1 MCQGNQMIKWEEY
14 IKQLITEPDSIDGVS
29 ISFDEGKTVT
39 PISPIVKVSVLML
52 DKMIEKQ
59 GNKQMFV
66 FPERQQTALSLALV
80 RVIRNI
86 FMGKI
91 GVEYN
96 PEAFC
101 PQDKLKLGNAV
112 VEFLRVENKRIFL
125 HMADIKEYSVP
136 ISMLPMLQK
145 TDTKR
150 PLSKS
155 KKFCVERNKVQNKY
169 KDGRLAVEHLSILS
183 EYKTHMESSVC
194 YVSSIASIKAQLS
207 LIQLCGDRVSELLF
221 ISQADY
227 EGKVKSIGAG
237 QLKGTPAIILASD
250 LYTVNNLIEKG
261 KPIQSII
268 VNMASTDAI
277 ASQLDVL
284 DKLLGK
290 GIPIVFI
297 TDITNSF
304 KLNMFVDR
312 GFNIWRWHKENLA
325 LGLYDVVPT
334 IVDKKIGHCVRGEVQ
349 YIKVEG
355 NEISESANIL
365 FKYRKEI
372 QGQSVSMMELYE
384 KLNYILF
391 GISRETVPIE
401 KVCNVLTYG
410 ILDKCETILTN
421 EKMYIS
427 DQMFTDYKF
436 VIQNY
441 RKIYAEGYTLNK
453 YIALCRVLENYKN
466 KKIAILI
473 PEMTDK
479 NRIESFWKNWAA
491 RRMLRIDISVYF
503 PTEYYNSENVDL
515 DITIIV
521 GWLKYAIMRKV
532 IFSCNTEGYVV
543 LLYDHENKWKN
554 RAVKKWDI
562 EQRCSDNKKIIQQ
575 ALSDQES
582 MVLGVP
588 YESETL
594 SDIDDIDREDE
605 LEEINLILRENKYK
619 QFSNGDFRK
628 SGEVVEAIPI
638 NFVGGLLSFYQK
650 SHKLVTASKIIAG
663 YADKVEIVLPEELHI
678 GDFVVVRES
687 GKDVVK
693 DIAELLLKNASMGNQ
708 RKLATMWRD
717 AIKKELIYNTEEEL
731 AHKISMAGCDKGI
744 ATIKNWIDDEDMI
757 APKAKKDLQ
766 YIADATGN
774 KELKEMLDDVYEAV
788 NKVRGAH
795 IQAGKIL
802 SQQLK
807 SKLANA
813 LRRYGNI
820 ELNNFWEPIE
830 IEVEDI
836 GIVKVLKVIDK
847 GHAIS
852 VDASNTNRLI
862 EESKI

>member
-1 MCQGNQMIKWEEY
+1 MIKWEEY
-14 IKQLITEPDSIDGVS
+14 IIQLMTESDSVDGVS
-29 ISFDEGKTVT
+29 ISFDEGKTET
-39 PISPIVKVSVLML
+39 SISPIVKVSVLML

-59 GNKQMFV
+59 GNKQMLI

-80 RVIRNI
+80 KVIRNI
-86 FMGKI
+86 FMGKS

-96 PEAFC
+96 PKAFC

-112 VEFLRVENKRIFL
+112 VEFLRIENERIFL
-125 HMADIKEYSVP
+125 HMADLDEYSVP

-155 KKFCVERNKVQNKY
+155 KKFCVERKKTQDKY
-169 KDGRLAVEHLSILS
+169 KEGRLIVEHLNILS

-194 YVSSIASIKAQLS
+194 YVSSIKSVKAQLS
-207 LIQLCGDRVSELLF
+207 LMQLCGDRVSDLLF

-227 EGKVKSIGAG
+227 EGKVKNIGAG

-250 LYTVNNLIEKG
+250 LYVANSLIEKG
-261 KPIQSII
+261 KPILSII
-268 VNMASTDAI
+268 VDMASTDAI

-290 GIPIVFI
+290 GLPIVFI
-297 TDITNSF
+297 TDIVNSF
-304 KLNMFVDR
+304 KLNMFADR
-312 GFNIWRWHKENLA
+312 GFNIWRWHKENLTP
-325 LGLYDVVPT
+325 GLYDVAPT
-334 IVDKKIGHCVRGEVQ
+334 IADKKIGHCVRKEVQ
-349 YIKVEG
+349 YINVEG
-355 NEISESANIL
+355 NEISESANL
-365 FKYRKEI
+365 LLKYRKEI
-372 QGQSVSMMELYE
+372 QGKSVSMMKLYE

-401 KVCNVLTYG
+401 KVSNVLTYDA
-410 ILDKCETILTN
+410 LDKCDNILTN

-427 DQMFTDYKF
+427 DQMFTDHKL

-441 RKIYAEGYTLNK
+441 KKIYAKGYTLNK
-453 YIALCRVLENYKN
+453 YIALCRVLENNKN

-479 NRIESFWKNWAA
+479 KRVESFWKNWAA
-491 RRMLRIDISVYF
+491 RRMLRINISVYS

-521 GWLKYAIMRKV
+521 GWLKCAIMRK
-532 IFSCNTEGYVV
+532 IFYSCNTEVYVV

-554 RAVKKWDI
+554 YAVKKWDI
-562 EQRCSDNKKIIQQ
+562 EQRYSDNKKIIQQ
-575 ALSDQES
+575 SLSDQES

-594 SDIDDIDREDE
+594 SDIDDTDGEDE
-605 LEEINLILRENKYK
+605 LEEINLVLRENKYK
-619 QFSNGDFRK
+619 QFSHGDFRK
-628 SGEVVEAIPI
+628 SGEMVEAIPI

-650 SHKLVTASKIIAG
+650 SHKLVTASKIVAG

-693 DIAELLLKNASMGNQ
+693 DIAEILLKNANMDNQ

-717 AIKKELIYNTEEEL
+717 AIKQELIYNTEEEL
-731 AHKISMAGCDKGI
+731 ARKIYMAGCDKEI
-744 ATIKNWIDDEDMI
+744 VTIKNWIDDEDMI

-766 YIADATGN
+766 YIADATDN

-795 IQAGKIL
+795 IQAGRIL

-807 SKLANA
+807 SKLANV
-813 LRRYGNI
+813 LRKYGNI
-820 ELNNFWEPIE
+820 EPNNFWEPIE
-830 IEVEDI
+830 IEVENI
-836 GIVKVLKVIDK
+836 GIVKVLKVIDI
-847 GHAIS
+847 GHAIPI
-852 VDASNTNRLI
+852 DASNTNRLI

>member
-1 MCQGNQMIKWEEY
+1 MIKWEEY
-14 IKQLITEPDSIDGVS
+14 IKQLITEPDSVDGVS

-39 PISPIVKVSVLML
+39 SIPPIVKVSVLML

-66 FPERQQTALSLALV
+66 FPERQQTALSLVLV

-112 VEFLRVENKRIFL
+112 VEFLRVENNRIFL
-125 HMADIKEYSVP
+125 HMADLDEYSAP

-150 PLSKS
+150 SIS
-155 KKFCVERNKVQNKY
+155 KY
-169 KDGRLAVEHLSILS
+169 KTFNVEKKKIQDKYREGRLAVEHLNVLS
-183 EYKTHMESSVC
+183 EYKTHVESSVC
-194 YVSSIASIKAQLS
+194 YVSSIASIKARLP
-207 LIQLCGDRVSELLF
+207 LIQLCGDRVSDLLF

-250 LYTVNNLIEKG
+250 LYAVNSLIKKE

-268 VNMASTDAI
+268 VDMASTDAI
-277 ASQLDVL
+277 ASQLDAL
-284 DKLLGK
+284 DRLLGE
-290 GIPIVFI
+290 GIPILFI
-297 TDITNSF
+297 TDIVNSF

-312 GFNIWRWHKENLA
+312 GFNIWRWHKENLTSGLCDGVA
-325 LGLYDVVPT
+325 LT
-334 IVDKKIGHCVRGEVQ
+334 ISGKKINHCVREKVQ
-349 YIKVEG
+349 YINVEG
-355 NEISESANIL
+355 KEISESANIL
-365 FKYRKEI
+365 YKYRKEI
-372 QGQSVSMMELYE
+372 QRQSVSMMELYE

-391 GISRETVPIE
+391 GVTRETVPIE
-401 KVCNVLTYG
+401 NVSGALDS
-410 ILDKCETILTN
+410 ILDKCENILTN

-427 DQMFTDYKF
+427 DQMFTDHKL
-436 VIQNY
+436 VIQNF
-441 RKIYAEGYTLNK
+441 RKFYAEGYILNK

-466 KKIAILI
+466 KKISILI
-473 PEMTDK
+473 PERTDK
-479 NRIESFWKNWAA
+479 NRIEFFWKNWAA
-491 RRMLRIDISVYF
+491 RHMLRIELSVYF
-503 PTEYYNSENVDL
+503 PTEYYNSENVDS

-521 GWLKYAIMRKV
+521 GWLKNAIMRKV
-532 IFSCNTEGYVV
+532 IFSCNTEVYVV
-543 LLYDHENKWKN
+543 LLYDHENRWKN
-554 RAVKKWDI
+554 CAVKRWDI

-575 ALSDQES
+575 SLSDKES

-594 SDIDDIDREDE
+594 TDIDDTDGEDE

-619 QFSNGDFRK
+619 QYSNGDFRK
-628 SGEVVEAIPI
+628 IGEMVETIPI
-638 NFVGGLLSFYQK
+638 NFVGGFFSFYQK
-650 SHKLVTASKIIAG
+650 SHKLVTASKIVAG
-663 YADKVEIVLPEELHI
+663 YANKVEIVLPEELHI

-693 DIAELLLKNASMGNQ
+693 DIADLLLKNSGIGNQ
-708 RKLATMWRD
+708 RKLVKMWRD
-717 AIKKELIYNTEEEL
+717 AIQKELIYSTEEEL
-731 AHKISMAGCDKGI
+731 AQKISMAGCDKGI

-757 APKAKKDLQ
+757 APKSKEDLQ
-766 YIADATGN
+766 YIANATNN

-795 IQAGKIL
+795 IKAGRIL

-807 SKLANA
+807 LKLANA
-813 LRRYGNI
+813 LRKYGNI
-820 ELNNFWEPIE
+820 DSNNFWEPIE
-830 IEVEDI
+830 IEVENI
-836 GIVKVLKVIDK
+836 GIVKVLKVIDI
-847 GHAIS
+847 GHAICI
-852 VDASNTNRLI
+852 DASNTNRLI